1 MVSSCG
7 KLTYFIYFNRHC
19 QIRTHNLT
27 LGMLAS
33 HYPLVVPM
41 EMRISQVKLRGI
53 VVLVV
58 DQEKGITL
66 VFKNDPLESVLVN
79 SVLYSSNSD
88 IR

>member
-1 MVSSCG
+1 
-7 KLTYFIYFNRHC
+7 
-19 QIRTHNLT
+19 
-27 LGMLAS
+27 MLAS